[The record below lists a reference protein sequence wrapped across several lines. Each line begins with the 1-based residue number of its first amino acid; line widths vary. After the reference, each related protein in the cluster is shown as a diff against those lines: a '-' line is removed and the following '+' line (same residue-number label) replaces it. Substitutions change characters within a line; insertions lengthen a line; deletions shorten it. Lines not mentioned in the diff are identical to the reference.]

1 MLLGEN
7 KPSAQSELQ
16 LVCLLCTH
24 NNNNDLLHK
33 LISVQLT
40 TTDVVFKWRLTTLGL
55 FTMKSM
61 YLD

>member
-7 KPSAQSELQ
+7 EPSAQSELQ

-24 NNNNDLLHK
+24 NNNDLLHR

-40 TTDVVFKWRLTTLGL
+40 TTDVVLKWRLTTLGL
-55 FTMKSM
+55 FTMKLM